1 MTYTRLGDLLVGSGT
16 ITQQQLEEALEEQ
29 KKSGKRLGTVLVEN
43 HIITEKQL
51 IEALMIQLGL
61 DYADLNAMELSP
73 EMAQILPKNIAQKY
87 QVVPVRATRSE
98 LYLAMADRKS
108 VV

>member
-51 IEALMIQLGL
+51 IEALMTQLGL

-73 EMAQILPKNIAQKY
+73 EMA
-87 QVVPVRATRSE
+87 
-98 LYLAMADRKS
+98 
-108 VV
+108 